1 MLKKLLVALAPF
13 LISAQAFAAFSQPIF
28 QIRGTALK
36 PYYSAGSSVYTT
48 GKPGSGA
55 PDAAVLSLGT
65 AGVFGSSV
73 LDVTSSSATNAR
85 FLRYAAV
92 GNVPSTS
99 AMSYL
104 WRIVPLWTGSPS
116 TIQTLVLA
124 GDTDA
129 AINDV
134 IVNITTLAKLKIEI
148 TTKTGADAVIFST
161 VNSLSFTNGTP
172 TDIMFTWDGTT
183 TTGAVKIYQD
193 GSLVEAD
200 TANAT
205 VGVWDANQV
214 LQFEIA
220 KDSFDNNLARNNIYY
235 LNEMDVFDSVQA
247 AYAPR
252 STFVA
257 SLNQNGDHDTDPGAA
272 NVLST
277 AGTYYI
283 NGAPI
288 TPTYA
293 PALPNASDL
302 RSGVVVSSVT
312 GTLAVPSPTQVL
324 SGVATDNT
332 VGSYITAATS
342 TVKIGQTFGPSG
354 SLTGTYDGS
363 DRWTDPGLANVL
375 SGVQYKANSLTN
387 NETGTLLSVDPG
399 VGNVLSGVN
408 YSINSVGKIGTFST
422 SCSDP
427 GFHNV
432 KHGATYVFNSTL
444 FTGDY
449 RGADLWSDPIFNNVS
464 NGVTYL
470 ADGVTMTG
478 NLNSVNNVM
487 AVGTL
492 VAQVPGASKPQA
504 NSLTVTQGDDV
515 AFNFVALTGP
525 TNTPMSLSGATL
537 TSYIEGVT
545 YDNLHHAIANQGTN
559 PGQFSLF
566 LSASETAALK
576 TGSNLEVITK
586 VVQGGKTF
594 YLHGVGVLRVLS
606 PKPGL
611 NYTSLDAG
619 RARHRTVAHLG
630 AVKHAA

>member
-1 MLKKLLVALAPF
+1 MFKKLSVVLAGLLF
-13 LISAQAFAAFSQPIF
+13 SAQALASYSQPIF
-28 QIRGTALK
+28 QVRGTQVK
-36 PYYSAGSSVYTT
+36 PYHSRGLSSYTTLKTQAGS
-48 GKPGSGA
+48 A
-55 PDAAVLSLGT
+55 DAAVLSLGT
-65 AGVFGSSV
+65 SGVYGSSV
-73 LDVTSSSATNAR
+73 LNMTATR
-85 FLRYAAV
+85 
-92 GNVPSTS
+92 
-99 AMSYL
+99 SYL
-104 WRIVPLWTGSPS
+104 VYDAHSNWTNTGPFTVQMRIVPLWTGAPAARQNLIFIGDADNSS
-116 TIQTLVLA
+116 CTLILSIAVTTGKMSLEL
-124 GDTDA
+124 DDA
-129 AINDV
+129 RGNSVSFA
-134 IVNITTLAKLKIEI
+134 T
-148 TTKTGADAVIFST
+148 T
-161 VNSLSFTNGTP
+161 VNALSFTNGVP
-172 TDIMFTWDGTT
+172 TSIGVTWDGTKT
-183 TTGAVKIYQD
+183 SNNIKVYQD
-193 GSLVEAD
+193 HALLESITPGSSPTGTWSNAGTPMIRFGWD
-200 TANAT
+200 YSGANT
-205 VGVWDANQV
+205 VN
-214 LQFEIA
+214 
-220 KDSFDNNLARNNIYY
+220 YY
-235 LNEMDVFDSVQA
+235 LNEVDIWDDVEDLSQA
-247 AYAPR
+247 QSDFIT
-252 STFVA
+252 STNF
-257 SLNQNGDHDTDPGAA
+257 NGDTYTDPGAA
-272 NVLST
+272 NVLASVGSYFF
-277 AGTYYI
+277 AG
-283 NGAPI
+283 NSI
-288 TPTYA
+288 TPTYS

-332 VGSYITAATS
+332 VGAYITAATS
-342 TVKIGQTFGPSG
+342 AVKIGQTFGPSG

-363 DRWTDPGLANVL
+363 DRWTDPGLANVM
-375 SGVQYKANSLTN
+375 SGVQYKANSLTL

-399 VGNVLSGVN
+399 IGNVLSGVN
-408 YSINSVGKIGTFST
+408 YSINSVGKTGTFST
-422 SCSDP
+422 SCTDP

-432 KHGATYVFNSTL
+432 KHGTTYVFNSTL
-444 FTGDY
+444 LTGDY

-470 ADGVTMTG
+470 ADGVSMTG

-487 AVGTL
+487 AMGTL

-525 TNTPMSLSGATL
+525 SNTPMSLSGATL